1 MKEFLKKSGL
11 ILIIAGI
18 GLLAFTEFSNMENN
32 SMLVY
37 SGALIVLGL
46 LTYVILNN
54 IID

>member
-18 GLLAFTEFSNMENN
+18 GMLAYTEFSKMENN
-32 SMLVY
+32 SMLIF
-37 SGALIVLGL
+37 SGALIVFGL
-46 LTYVILNN
+46 LAYVVLNN